1 MDINGVNVTEKE
13 QELLE
18 VARNLE
24 TPAQTVEV
32 GSDAHIKRLEDQYKM
47 SGKKVYRITI
57 PVTEDDETE
66 VEYTYLFK
74 RPGTQSYDRYVKTM
88 SNSATK
94 ASKAFALDNI
104 VDELR
109 DKLKTDLEEYPAMAI
124 NISGKLL
131 GVLGLA
137 DSISV
142 KKL

>member
-18 VARNLE
+18 AARNLE
-24 TPAQTVEV
+24 SPTQATGM
-32 GSDAHIKRLEDQYKM
+32 GSDAYIKQLEAEYKQ
-47 SGKKVYRITI
+47 SGKKVYKITI

-66 VEYTYLFK
+66 IEYTYLFK

-94 ASKAFALDNI
+94 ASKAFVLDNI

-137 DSISV
+137 DGVSI

>member
-1 MDINGVNVTEKE
+1 MDINGINVTEKE
-13 QELLE
+13 QELLDA
-18 VARNLE
+18 ARNLE
-24 TPAQTVEV
+24 TSTQATDV
-32 GSDAHIKRLEDQYKM
+32 GSDAYIKELEARYKI

-94 ASKAFALDNI
+94 ASKAFVLDNI

-109 DKLKTDLEEYPAMAI
+109 DKLKADLEEYPAMAI

-131 GVLGLA
+131 SVLGLA
-137 DSISV
+137 DSVSV